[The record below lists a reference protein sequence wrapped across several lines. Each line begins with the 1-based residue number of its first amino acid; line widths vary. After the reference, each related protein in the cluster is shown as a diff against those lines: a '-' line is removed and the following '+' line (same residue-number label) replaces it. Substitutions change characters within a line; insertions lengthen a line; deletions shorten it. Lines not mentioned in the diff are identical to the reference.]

1 MDDLP
6 SLPGTLIEVATI
18 LHEFGR
24 ADVTLVEACLRRL
37 VSLLPQSASAR
48 RDAFDSGA
56 AHAIIVAM
64 GAHLGASGG
73 DVASSAHL
81 GASGG
86 DVASGAHLGAS
97 GGDVASGAEVMP
109 ASALQVPTSALRAPC
124 TASKLGCEAL
134 GHVAI
139 GEQRYTR
146 IATD

>member
-6 SLPGTLIEVATI
+6 PLPGTLIEVATI

-24 ADVTLVEACLRRL
+24 SDVTLAEACLRRL

-64 GAHLGASGG
+64 
-73 DVASSAHL
+73 
-81 GASGG
+81 
-86 DVASGAHLGAS
+86 GAHLGAS

>member
-24 ADVTLVEACLRRL
+24 ADVTLAEACLRRL

-73 DVASSAHL
+73 DVAS
-81 GASGG
+81 
-86 DVASGAHLGAS
+86 
-97 GGDVASGAEVMP
+97 GAELMP

>member
-6 SLPGTLIEVATI
+6 PLPGTLIEVATI

-24 ADVTLVEACLRRL
+24 SDVTLVEACLRRL

-64 GAHLGASGG
+64 
-73 DVASSAHL
+73 
-81 GASGG
+81 
-86 DVASGAHLGAS
+86 GAHLGAS

>member
-24 ADVTLVEACLRRL
+24 ADVTVVEACLRRL

-64 GAHLGASGG
+64 G
-73 DVASSAHL
+73 AHL

>member
-24 ADVTLVEACLRRL
+24 SDVTLAEACLRRL

-64 GAHLGASGG
+64 
-73 DVASSAHL
+73 
-81 GASGG
+81 
-86 DVASGAHLGAS
+86 GAHLGAS

>member
-6 SLPGTLIEVATI
+6 PLPGTLIEVATI

-24 ADVTLVEACLRRL
+24 SDVTLAEACLRRL

-64 GAHLGASGG
+64 G
-73 DVASSAHL
+73 AHL

>member
-73 DVASSAHL
+73 DVAS
-81 GASGG
+81 
-86 DVASGAHLGAS
+86 GAHLGAS

>member
-24 ADVTLVEACLRRL
+24 ADVTVVEACLRRL

-64 GAHLGASGG
+64 
-73 DVASSAHL
+73 
-81 GASGG
+81 
-86 DVASGAHLGAS
+86 GAHLGAS

>member
-6 SLPGTLIEVATI
+6 PLPGTLIEVATI

-24 ADVTLVEACLRRL
+24 SDGTLAEACLRRL

-64 GAHLGASGG
+64 G
-73 DVASSAHL
+73 AHL

>member
-24 ADVTLVEACLRRL
+24 ADVTLAEACLRRL

-64 GAHLGASGG
+64 G
-73 DVASSAHL
+73 AHL

>member
-6 SLPGTLIEVATI
+6 PLPGTLIEVATI

-24 ADVTLVEACLRRL
+24 ADVTLAEACLRRL

-64 GAHLGASGG
+64 
-73 DVASSAHL
+73 
-81 GASGG
+81 
-86 DVASGAHLGAS
+86 GAHLGAS

>member
-6 SLPGTLIEVATI
+6 PLPGTLIEVATI

-64 GAHLGASGG
+64 G
-73 DVASSAHL
+73 AHL

>member
-24 ADVTLVEACLRRL
+24 ADVTLAEACLRRL

-64 GAHLGASGG
+64 
-73 DVASSAHL
+73 
-81 GASGG
+81 
-86 DVASGAHLGAS
+86 GAHLGAS

>member
-6 SLPGTLIEVATI
+6 PLPGTLIEVATI

-24 ADVTLVEACLRRL
+24 SDVTLVEACLRRL

-73 DVASSAHL
+73 DVAS
-81 GASGG
+81 GG
-86 DVASGAHLGAS
+86 
-97 GGDVASGAEVMP
+97 EV
-109 ASALQVPTSALRAPC
+109 VPTSALRTSC
-124 TASKLGCEAL
+124 NASKLGCEAL

-139 GEQRYTR
+139 GEQRCTR

>member
-24 ADVTLVEACLRRL
+24 ADVTLVEACHRRL

-64 GAHLGASGG
+64 G
-73 DVASSAHL
+73 AHL

>member
-73 DVASSAHL
+73 DVAS
-81 GASGG
+81 
-86 DVASGAHLGAS
+86 
-97 GGDVASGAEVMP
+97 GAEVMP

>member
-6 SLPGTLIEVATI
+6 PLPGTLIEVATI

-24 ADVTLVEACLRRL
+24 ADVTLAEACLRRL

-64 GAHLGASGG
+64 G
-73 DVASSAHL
+73 AHL